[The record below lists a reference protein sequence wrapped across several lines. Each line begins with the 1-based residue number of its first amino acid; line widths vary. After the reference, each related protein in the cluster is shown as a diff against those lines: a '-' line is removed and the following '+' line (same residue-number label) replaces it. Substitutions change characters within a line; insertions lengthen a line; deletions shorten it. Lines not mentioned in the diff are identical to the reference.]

1 MTSKIQRKSPKSTQ
15 TQVSDE
21 LKFNELEYQADLK
34 AELTCASFHP
44 DGRLLAAG
52 AKDGQV
58 KVFDVTTGKNAANF
72 DENGPIQDLA
82 FSENGIWLAV
92 AVEGSTSI
100 SIWDLRKASKIKVIE
115 NGNQIEK
122 ILWDH
127 SGQFLAVAG
136 SNGIAVHQ
144 YSKATKEWSVPLQSA
159 VSTVAVEWGAQAQSL
174 ISLDLAGVITVLKA
188 A

>member
-1 MTSKIQRKSPKSTQ
+1 MTSKIQRKPPKSIQ
-15 TQVSDE
+15 TQVSDGLAFGE
-21 LKFNELEYQADLK
+21 PEHQADLK

-58 KVFDVTTGKNAANF
+58 KVFEVTTGSNAANF
-72 DENGPIQDLA
+72 DESGPIQDLA

-92 AVEGSTSI
+92 AVEGSS
-100 SIWDLRKASKIKVIE
+100 SVCIWDLRKASKIKVLE
-115 NGNQIEK
+115 NGNQVER
-122 ILWDH
+122 ILWDQ

-136 SNGIAVHQ
+136 SSGIAVHQ

-159 VSTVAVEWGAQAQSL
+159 VSSVAVEWGAQAQSL
-174 ISLDLAGVITVLKA
+174 ISLDLGGVITVLRSE
-188 A
+188 